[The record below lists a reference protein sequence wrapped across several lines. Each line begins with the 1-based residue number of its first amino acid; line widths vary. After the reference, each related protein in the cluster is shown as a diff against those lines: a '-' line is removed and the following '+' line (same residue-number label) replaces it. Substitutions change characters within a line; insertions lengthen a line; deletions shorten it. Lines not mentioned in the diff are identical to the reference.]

1 MSIQTIRSVFSVDTG
16 YRLTDDQMVNHFPNH
31 YELTRKD
38 LMIKNIKRYRKDL
51 EKEASP
57 LAEKD
62 ESGKY
67 LYLGKTS
74 CFLPLASVSLV
85 CAVAHS
91 LTLTLDFV
99 PVTFMLPADY
109 NLFVEEFRKS
119 PSSTWIMK
127 PCGKAQGKGIFL
139 INKLSQIKKWSRD
152 SRTST

>member
-51 EKEASP
+51 EKESSP

-74 CFLPLASVSLV
+74 GRFLPLISVSLAFV
-85 CAVAHS
+85 PS
-91 LTLTLDFV
+91 LTLPL
-99 PVTFMLPADY
+99 
-109 NLFVEEFRKS
+109 
-119 PSSTWIMK
+119 
-127 PCGKAQGKGIFL
+127 
-139 INKLSQIKKWSRD
+139 
-152 SRTST
+152 